1 MNVLPARARSTR
13 RGGPYGFPDVGVL
26 SLDDRRP
33 APKLM
38 GAWRDAW
45 RRQLNGHGQAH
56 IACYGDSV
64 TAGYNATSKYSE
76 GWPSVLGGLMNTATG
91 YTAGTGL
98 RPFSNVLGGSLGD
111 DPRFVETGTW
121 ATAIGVGYIGRCRY
135 TLTAGSYVEF
145 GPVNCESF
153 RVFYLTDTA
162 GQAGVF
168 DLSIDG
174 GTATRVDATTR
185 PKGAESVTIAADGY
199 GSHTLRVTYVSGT
212 AFLLAVEGVA
222 EPMRGVKVSSL
233 SIGGADSSDFITNTN
248 GQTSL
253 TCVTSAR
260 PDLAIITLGTN
271 DAYTTKPGER
281 AFEANL
287 HTAIDAFTAVG
298 SSVMLGVA
306 NPMDIIEW
314 RQYADAVR
322 RVAAMRGCGLMDFDR
337 AYVNRSN
344 KISLYQ
350 DHIHQNT
357 AGHAFLASLAA
368 NAVLTYA
375 AN

>member
-1 MNVLPARARSTR
+1 MV
-13 RGGPYGFPDVGVL
+13 
-26 SLDDRRP
+26 
-33 APKLM
+33 
-38 GAWRDAW
+38 
-45 RRQLNGHGQAH
+45 
-56 IACYGDSV
+56 
-64 TAGYNATSKYSE
+64 
-76 GWPSVLGGLMNTATG
+76 
-91 YTAGTGL
+91 
-98 RPFSNVLGGSLGD
+98 GGSLGD
-111 DPRFVETGTW
+111 DPRFVESGTW
-121 ATAIGVGYIGRCRY
+121 ATAVGVGYIGRCRY
-135 TLTAGSYVEF
+135 TLTSGSYVEF
-145 GPVNCESF
+145 GPVDCESF

-174 GTATRVDATTR
+174 GGTAVTVDATTT
-185 PKGAESVTIAADGY
+185 PKGVGSATIMADDY
-199 GSHTLRVTYVSGT
+199 GSHTLRVDYVSGT
-212 AFLLAVEGVA
+212 AFLLAVEGIA
-222 EPMRGVKVSSL
+222 EPLRGVKVSSL

-271 DAYTTKPGER
+271 DAFSTKPGER
-281 AFEANL
+281 AFETNI
-287 HTAIDAFTAVG
+287 HKAIDAFSAVG

-322 RVAAMRGCGLMDFDR
+322 RVAAMRGCGLLDFDL
-337 AYVNRSN
+337 AYLNRSN

-357 AGHAFLASLAA
+357 AGHAYLASLAHS
-368 NAVLTYA
+368 AVCAYA
-375 AN
+375 A